1 MTFIKNKNQIFISNG
16 HSNFFL
22 SDNASW
28 LISREYK
35 IRYICSFYPKKKYV
49 NFLNFLKIDNL
60 PIVKRFIAR
69 KKDILD
75 EKYIYH
81 SLISELLHQIAVA
94 FFKKNNN
101 SKISDFFAYLSMF
114 LLRFYSA
121 VILFFFSNKNDI
133 YYFRTGY
140 GGIALLIAK
149 YKKLKTVSDHSIV
162 NPQLLDFLINNNG
175 SFPKKNEITKV
186 SLYWKKI
193 LYDCLNSDKLIV
205 NSSFVKDTFEFSF
218 KNIKIDI
225 LVPFFNFNIK
235 NSNKNLKND
244 SNTISI
250 AFAGN
255 FEKRKGADNFIKII
269 DNLNNEKFLIKIIG
283 NVDYIYLEKLKK
295 LKTNIRLLGYM
306 SIEDM
311 FLELQ
316 ESDIFLFPSLAE
328 GSARVLNYAMLAKN
342 LILTTPNSGSII
354 TNNFNGYLFDPSDI
368 LSFKNIILN
377 YNDNYNNMLR
387 IKSNAYDSI
396 NKILKTSAYYKD
408 LEDVLF
414 SQ

>member
-22 SDNASW
+22 TDNASW
-28 LISREYK
+28 LISRGYK

-49 NFLNFLKIDNL
+49 NFLNFLKINNL
-60 PIVKRFIAR
+60 PKVERFIAR
-69 KKDILD
+69 KRDILD

-81 SLISELLHQIAVA
+81 SLISELLHQIAIA

-101 SKISDFFAYLSMF
+101 SKISNFFAFLSMF
-114 LLRFYSA
+114 LLRVYSA
-121 VILFFFSNKNDI
+121 LLLFFFSNKNDI

-149 YKKLKTVSDHSIV
+149 FKKLKTVSDHSIV

-186 SLYWKKI
+186 SLYWKKV

-205 NSSFVKDTFEFSF
+205 NSSFVKDTFNYSF
-218 KNIKIDI
+218 KNLKINVLI
-225 LVPFFNFNIK
+225 PFFNYK
-235 NSNKNLKND
+235 NKNLSKTLNKVC
-244 SNTISI
+244 NPISI
-250 AFAGN
+250 VFAGN
-255 FEKRKGADNFIKII
+255 FEKRKGAENFIKII
-269 DNLNNEKFLIKIIG
+269 HNLNRSNFLIKIIG
-283 NVDYIYLEKLKK
+283 NVDYIYLKKLKK
-295 LKTNIRLLGYM
+295 LNANIRLLGYM

-354 TNNFNGYLFDPSDI
+354 KNNINGYIFDPSDI
-368 LSFKNIILN
+368 LSFKSIILN
-377 YNDNYNNMLR
+377 YDKNYKDMLI
-387 IKSNAYDSI
+387 IKSNAFQTI
-396 NKILKTSAYYKD
+396 NKIMTKSSYYKD

-414 SQ
+414 S

>member
-22 SDNASW
+22 TDNASW
-28 LISREYK
+28 LISRGYK

-49 NFLNFLKIDNL
+49 NFLNFLKINNL
-60 PIVKRFIAR
+60 PKVERFIAR
-69 KKDILD
+69 KRDILD

-81 SLISELLHQIAVA
+81 SLISELLHQIAIA

-101 SKISDFFAYLSMF
+101 SKISNFFAFLSMF
-114 LLRFYSA
+114 LLRVYSA
-121 VILFFFSNKNDI
+121 LLLFFFSNKNDI

-149 YKKLKTVSDHSIV
+149 FKKLKTVSDHSIV

-186 SLYWKKI
+186 SLYWKKV

-205 NSSFVKDTFEFSF
+205 NSSFVKDTFNYSF
-218 KNIKIDI
+218 KNLKINVLI
-225 LVPFFNFNIK
+225 PFFNYK
-235 NSNKNLKND
+235 NKNLSKTLNKVC
-244 SNTISI
+244 NPISI
-250 AFAGN
+250 VFAGN
-255 FEKRKGADNFIKII
+255 FEKRKGAENFIKII
-269 DNLNNEKFLIKIIG
+269 HNLNRSNFLIKIIG
-283 NVDYIYLEKLKK
+283 NVDYIYLKKLKK
-295 LKTNIRLLGYM
+295 LKANIRLLGYM

-354 TNNFNGYLFDPSDI
+354 KNNINGYIFDPSDI
-368 LSFKNIILN
+368 LSFKSIILN
-377 YNDNYNNMLR
+377 YDKNYKDMLI
-387 IKSNAYDSI
+387 IKSNAFQTI
-396 NKILKTSAYYKD
+396 NKIMTKSSYYKD

-414 SQ
+414 S